1 MTRWLRRSGPLAVGV
16 AAGAFVA
23 GCASSPRPPHSSSP
37 YTTPSEASRDTVAAQ
52 RLHQEAARLMES
64 DPARAERLLREALA
78 ADIFFGPAHN
88 NLGVLFLSRGQL
100 FEAASEFEWACKLM
114 PGQPDP
120 RVNLALTL
128 ESAGRTEGALD
139 AYATALEV
147 SPGYLP
153 AIQGLASLQLRTGQ
167 ADHRTPDL
175 LEQIAMRGD
184 ETWRHWAVGHMQ
196 RGR

>member
-1 MTRWLRRSGPLAVGV
+1 MTRQARQSSVVIAIAATAVLS
-16 AAGAFVA
+16 
-23 GCASSPRPPHSSSP
+23 GCASSPRALRSSSP
-37 YTTPSEASRDTVAAQ
+37 YTTPSEASRDTIAAQ

-64 DPARAERLLREALA
+64 DPAKAESLLREALA

-128 ESAGRTEGALD
+128 ESAGRTEGAMD

-153 AIQGLASLQLRTGQ
+153 AIQGLASLQLRIGQ
-167 ADHRTPDL
+167 ADHRTPAL
-175 LEQIAMRGD
+175 LELIALRGD
-184 ETWRHWAVGHMQ
+184 ETWRQWAIGHMQ
-196 RGR
+196 RDR

>member
-1 MTRWLRRSGPLAVGV
+1 MARQDFRAHVLVALAGGV
-16 AAGAFVA
+16 ALT
-23 GCASSPRPPHSSSP
+23 GCASSARPSRTSSP
-37 YTTPSEASRDTVAAQ
+37 YTTPSEESRDTITAQ
-52 RLHQEAARLMES
+52 RLHQEAARLMDS
-64 DPARAERLLREALA
+64 DPARAEELLREALA

-88 NLGVLFLSRGQL
+88 NLGVLFMSRGEL
-100 FEAASEFEWACKLM
+100 FEAANEFEWACKLM

-128 ESAGRTEGALD
+128 ESAGRTESALD

-167 ADHRTPDL
+167 ADHRTPEL
-175 LEQIAMRGD
+175 LEQIAMRSD
-184 ETWRHWAVGHMQ
+184 DTWKQWALGHMASQ
-196 RGR
+196 R

>member
-1 MTRWLRRSGPLAVGV
+1 MTRLIRSSHPLVALAAAV
-16 AAGAFVA
+16 AMS
-23 GCASSPRPPHSSSP
+23 GCAASPRSPASASP

-184 ETWRHWAVGHMQ
+184 ETWRQWAVGHMQ
-196 RGR
+196 RDR

>member
-1 MTRWLRRSGPLAVGV
+1 VIARPRHARRLLV
-16 AAGAFVA
+16 ATITAAAVA
-23 GCASSPRPPHSSSP
+23 GCASSPRPPRAASP
-37 YTTPSEASRDTVAAQ
+37 YTTPSEASRDTITAQ
-52 RLHQEAARLMES
+52 RLHQEAARLVDS
-64 DPARAERLLREALA
+64 DPTRAEELLRLALA

-128 ESAGRTEGALD
+128 ESAGRTDGALD

-184 ETWRHWAVGHMQ
+184 ETWRMWAIGQIERQ
-196 RGR
+196 R